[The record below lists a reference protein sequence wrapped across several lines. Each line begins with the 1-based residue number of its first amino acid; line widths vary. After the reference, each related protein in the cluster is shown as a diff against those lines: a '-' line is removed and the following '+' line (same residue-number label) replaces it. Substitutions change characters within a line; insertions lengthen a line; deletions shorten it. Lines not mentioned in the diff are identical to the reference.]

1 MLPPRPRL
9 AKPGLFVTAT
19 DTGVGKTVVTCAIA
33 WTLRQAGKKVG
44 VCKPFGSGCRST
56 GPQGTLLH
64 PDAVALARWAG
75 YDQPPEL
82 VNPIRYAAPLAP
94 AVAAEQDRRPPDYTA
109 LAQSLEAI
117 AAASDVLLLEG
128 IGGLLVPLDSQH
140 TVLDLATWLGY
151 PVLVVTRAALGTLN
165 HTAMT
170 VTLLR
175 RRACRVA
182 GLVVNAGPAAPQA
195 QPDPSTATNPTWLQ
209 RMNRAPLL
217 AHLPRCE
224 PPVDPEHGSIPQPIL
239 DAIGRVHWGEICGLP
254 ATAGSGA

>member
-1 MLPPRPRL
+1 MT
-9 AKPGLFVTAT
+9 KPGLFVTAT
-19 DTGVGKTVVTCAIA
+19 DTGVGKTVVTCAVA

-44 VCKPFGSGCRST
+44 VSKPFGSGCRPASQ
-56 GPQGTLLH
+56 QGGLLH

-75 YDQPPEL
+75 CNHPPQL
-82 VNPIRYAAPLAP
+82 INPIRYAAPLAP
-94 AVAAEQDRRPPDYTA
+94 AVAAEQERRPPDYAA

-117 AAASDVLLLEG
+117 VAASDVLLIEG

-151 PVLVVTRAALGTLN
+151 PVLVVARAALGTLN

-175 RRACRVA
+175 QRGCRIA
-182 GLVVNAGPAAPQA
+182 GLVVNAGPAPSQA
-195 QPDPSTATNPTWLQ
+195 QPDPSSETNPTWLQ
-209 RMNRAPLL
+209 RMNRVPLL
-217 AHLPRCE
+217 AQLPRCD
-224 PPVDPEHGSIPQPIL
+224 PPVDPERGPIPQPIL
-239 DAIGRVHWGEICGLP
+239 DAIGRAHWGEICGLP